1 MEEFDDAT
9 YGWDIKRRIFFITE
23 TFISTATFAS
33 GEHPG
38 CFVYPYLPFFFPDII
53 FVNTVSVHSASMPR
67 FLIFSADNKHKRLY
81 FYLDDRV

>member
-33 GEHPG
+33 GEQPWLFCLSVPPLFLPRYHFCEYRLGPFRFHASIPYIFRRQQTQT
-38 CFVYPYLPFFFPDII
+38 FV
-53 FVNTVSVHSASMPR
+53 
-67 FLIFSADNKHKRLY
+67 FLSG
-81 FYLDDRV
+81 